1 MVEKVR
7 LIHLCVFREIQQIVD
22 IRVAVCEGR
31 EEKTVFRC
39 ADHPVLHAVFNRIV
53 GHIVAETRFV
63 EFYQAD
69 AAEDKFIDVIG
80 SIVHIQI
87 IRSASRYI
95 VGTMDQN
102 NIVVFRIEII
112 RHHLFIKFIN
122 QRFVLQLTVAEF

>member
-1 MVEKVR
+1 MK
-7 LIHLCVFREIQQIVD
+7 
-22 IRVAVCEGR
+22 AGK
-31 EEKTVFRC
+31 KTVFRC

-53 GHIVAETRFV
+53 GHIVAEARFV
-63 EFYQAD
+63 EFYRAD

>member
-63 EFYQAD
+63 EFYRAD

-80 SIVHIQI
+80 SIVQI
-87 IRSASRYI
+87 LSD
-95 VGTMDQN
+95 GTGEGAFKN
-102 NIVVFRIEII
+102 LKIFK
-112 RHHLFIKFIN
+112 HFFLFEREK
-122 QRFVLQLTVAEF
+122 RFF